1 MDRRRLRQ
9 CVAVTVNSQQRAI
22 FMVWSTC
29 KLPNRSSK
37 CDFMMSV
44 NTGVILDT
52 PVYGRVY
59 GHLLL
64 CRKSTIVQCRA
75 LSTLPVFTDSQHGPW
90 IRVSRITRE
99 HGPWLQEA
107 MCYHRCPCQLL
118 LSCKNGSAE
127 NARPE
132 NDGQRKLWV
141 WKMQEWK
148 MTDKLLAN
156 CEHNYR
162 HE

>member
-90 IRVSRITRE
+90 IRVSRMTPWTRTVITRSYVL
-99 HGPWLQEA
+99 PQ
-107 MCYHRCPCQLL
+107 MPNCC
-118 LSCKNGSAE
+118 SAVRTG
-127 NARPE
+127 A
-132 NDGQRKLWV
+132 L
-141 WKMQEWK
+141 KMHDLK
-148 MTDKLLAN
+148 MTDK
-156 CEHNYR
+156 ENYGSGKCKSGKWR
-162 HE
+162 TNF